1 MPTSTFAKQF
11 VVKPEKANEF
21 VEEMTKKASPTLTK
35 DFSSRLHHEKDLKES
50 LRKALRQFYYNDPI
64 NIKNPVL
71 AIPNLQLINHRMT
84 DI

>member
-1 MPTSTFAKQF
+1 MGLNNWQFYCVLYEQERRRWHMPTSTFAKQF

-50 LRKALRQFYYNDPI
+50 LRKAL
-64 NIKNPVL
+64 K
-71 AIPNLQLINHRMT
+71 
-84 DI
+84 